1 MRQAGI
7 PESDWPQAELLVS
20 REGGW
25 RPCVRNGGII
35 DCNYDGPKAYG
46 IPQSMPGSKMASMGA
61 DWRTNPVTQLK
72 WMKAYVEGRYG
83 GWANANRAWESRSPH
98 WY

>member
-1 MRQAGI
+1 MREAGI

-25 RPCVRNGGII
+25 RPCVHNGGII
-35 DCNYDGPKAYG
+35 DCAYSGNKAYG
-46 IPQSMPGSKMASMGA
+46 IPQSLPGSKMAVMGA
-61 DWRTNPVTQLK
+61 DWRTNPVTQLR
-72 WMKAYVEGRYG
+72 WMKAYVEDVYG
-83 GWANANRAWESRSPH
+83 TWANANAKWESRSPP